1 MVINSFVI
9 EGAVGADLYEKITEA
24 FELCVEFDKY
34 YEIGRVNGKVYTI
47 KKSKNEYC
55 EGSVIYGFSV
65 WDNVVPGNGPD
76 IAYSETNP
84 DCVELKD
91 GNLHISGGVYC
102 GGVLRYYISDV
113 KLHKLTNIY
122 ILYILKILLEKYNDS
137 NIFNGIEI
145 LKVGHHGSKTST
157 SKEYIE
163 KVLPKYAVI
172 SAKEKYYGHPHK
184 DTLEVLKENNV
195 QIYITEKVGYIK
207 FNLNKL

>member
-1 MVINSFVI
+1 MAINSFVI

-47 KKSKNEYC
+47 QKSKNEYC

-76 IAYSETNP
+76 IASSETKP

-91 GNLHISGGVYC
+91 GNLHISGGVYR

-122 ILYILKILLEKYNDS
+122 FDTSDVESDKEEATNDVDGKYFKRMCYFEGDCEIGDDTIPENYYDLPVEEQLSICKSLAEK
-137 NIFNGIEI
+137 GVEI
-145 LKVGHHGSKTST
+145 SYRVTRLC
-157 SKEYIE
+157 E
-163 KVLPKYAVI
+163 
-172 SAKEKYYGHPHK
+172 
-184 DTLEVLKENNV
+184 
-195 QIYITEKVGYIK
+195 TEKFFDITAWRRS
-207 FNLNKL
+207 